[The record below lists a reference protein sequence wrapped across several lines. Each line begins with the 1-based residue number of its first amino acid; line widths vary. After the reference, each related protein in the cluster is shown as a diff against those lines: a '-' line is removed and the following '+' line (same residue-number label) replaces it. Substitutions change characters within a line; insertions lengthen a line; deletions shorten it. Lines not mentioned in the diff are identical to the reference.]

1 VPARRRRIAA
11 LVVLVVLTAACGS
24 DDGAAGD
31 DERTT
36 TTTSPP
42 SPDRST
48 PESPEDTQ
56 PVEDLDLVPR
66 LVRELQ
72 PSVVAV
78 LTAEGEGSGVVYAA
92 DGTVVTNNHVVEGA
106 DDVRVAFVDGSR
118 VDAEVQATDPR
129 SDLAVLR
136 VDRDDLPAAR
146 FADRLP
152 AVGELAVAMGNP
164 LGFEN
169 SVTAGII
176 SGLHR
181 AIPGSAADNPALV
194 DLVQTDA
201 AISPGNSGGALLDA
215 DGEVVGINVAYI
227 PPQDTGAV
235 SIGFAIPSTTVVD
248 VVDQLL
254 DTGGVRYPFLG
265 VTPQAVTPQI
275 AERLE
280 LGTDEGVIV
289 QSLVRG
295 GPADDAGMEAGDVIV
310 GLAGQE
316 VRSVEDFLVEL
327 REHDPGEEVAVEVV
341 RDGERQS
348 FDVRLSE
355 RPEEG

>member
-11 LVVLVVLTAACGS
+11 LVGLVVLAAACGS

-316 VRSVEDFLVEL
+316 V
-327 REHDPGEEVAVEVV
+327 AVEVV

>member
-11 LVVLVVLTAACGS
+11 LVVLVVLAAACGS